1 MSKEENQFF
10 KEMARKDL
18 VSYCVYTDKFFE
30 VNFHHEIIWEK
41 LQAFME
47 GKIKKLILQTPPRS
61 GKSREVQEA
70 ISWAFWWQEKLEII
84 YTGHSVWLLEWFSRS
99 IRDKINGFEWK
110 TLFNSKIKEDNGWVN
125 DWSMDNGNRLMIYG
139 VWWGITGKG
148 GHRLIIDD
156 PYATRQDAESDT
168 IRKKVQDW
176 YDSTFLSRRHNE
188 NAGICII
195 MQRWREDDLVWYIL
209 WKEDDWEVVTIP
221 AINEEWKSFWASRF
235 SVAYLENMRKNI
247 WDYFFQSQYQQKP
260 FSDGSGT
267 FKSSYFKKYT
277 EVPKLSKIYTF
288 VDPAISLRQEADYSA
303 IVTIGVTRSNE
314 IYVLDVFQKRVEPDE
329 LISNILRIW
338 EEFKPNTIGI
348 ETVQF
353 QKMLALEIKK
363 QMRIQWKFFH
373 IHEMKPTGEKESRIK
388 ATLQPRYSSGVI
400 YHKDGWENISE
411 LELELIKFPN
421 GKHDDMIDALASC
434 VAMANIES
442 ENNDYTEKEMR
453 DKMDIDIFGD
463 DDKEE
468 DEQLLDTAY

>member
-1 MSKEENQFF
+1 MSKEEGKFF

-18 VSYCVYTDKFFE
+18 ISYCVYTDKFFE

-47 GKIKKLILQTPPRS
+47 WKIKKLILQTPPRS
-61 GKSREVQEA
+61 GKSREVQES
-70 ISWAFWWQEKLEII
+70 ISWTFGKESNLEVI
-84 YTGHSVWLLEWFSRS
+84 YTWHSVWLLEWFSRS
-99 IRDKINGFEWK
+99 IRDKINWFEWK
-110 TLFNSKIKEDNGWVN
+110 SLFTNKIKEDNGWVS
-125 DWSMDNGNRLMIYG
+125 DWSMDNGNRLMIYW
-139 VWWGITGKG
+139 VWWGITGKW

-168 IRKKVQDW
+168 IRKKVEDW

-209 WKEDDWEVVTIP
+209 SKEDDWEVVSIP
-221 AINEEWKSFWASRF
+221 AISEDGKSFWASRF

-247 WDYFFQSQYQQKP
+247 GDYFFQSQYQQKP
-260 FSDGSGT
+260 FSDWSGT
-267 FKSSYFKKYT
+267 FKTSYFNYYT
-277 EVPKLSKIYTF
+277 EAPVFSKIYTF

-303 IVTIGVTRSNE
+303 IVTVGVTKYND
-314 IYVLDVFQKRVEPDE
+314 IYILDVFRERVEPDE
-329 LISNILRIW
+329 LISNILRIG

-363 QMRIQWKFFH
+363 QMRMQWKFFH
-373 IHEMKPTGEKESRIK
+373 IYEMKPTGEKESRIK
-388 ATLQPRYSSGVI
+388 ATLQPRYSSWVV
-400 YHKDGWENISE
+400 YHKGDWNNIKE

-434 VAMANIES
+434 VAMANIENKQTSLTGVQKRS
-442 ENNDYTEKEMR
+442 ELDDIIFELDIPEDDNN
-453 DKMDIDIFGD
+453 IDSS
-463 DDKEE
+463 
-468 DEQLLDTAY
+468 AY